1 MILQLLIEKI
11 NTALLRDRERST
23 RHTLS
28 ELNQARNE
36 VQKAA
41 RQCANNYWLQLCENI
56 ESASD
61 NGNTKGMYEGIKK
74 PLVQQ

>member
-1 MILQLLIEKI
+1 LIK
-11 NTALLRDRERST
+11 NKKTALQRNRERST

-41 RQCANNYWLQLCENI
+41 RQCANNYRLQLCENI
-56 ESASD
+56 QNACD
-61 NGNTKGMYEGIKK
+61 NGYTRGMYEGIKK
-74 PLVQQ
+74 TIGPTVTK